1 MNLGLSLK
9 KHGESRL
16 GILMRLWLANRGHFK
31 VGFSSVRQLLGEL
44 ASRDESLKD
53 IKFDNRLTD
62 IEILIKVLDEAQANR
77 GLRES
82 PKAFGEIYW
91 NGDIRNCPGCA
102 KVGYHCGYFNAPW
115 LSICPIHGEELTMF
129 CPECTEAWP
138 SFSGLRL
145 RTCGSCGVRV
155 STKTL
160 KKRGA
165 FESDKFKNSIELLEK
180 LFEEEVFETIH
191 SLTECDLY
199 WRGETALP
207 RHNHRSIAYPSFV
220 AEYEQIGERSKIEL
234 EKMGVPLFEMESF
247 GARLYLEDKRLL
259 PFKVAKKMMA
269 AIRKKILQRTKSQL
283 LCASR
288 LKHEFR
294 SCYGEYFDRDK
305 GCPNCVTYDTIF
317 KSLSRPDFEFRN
329 ELFRYYVYGTYRHII
344 REPGL
349 VHYSGVGRNMWV
361 LSERFMMLLYEV
373 ELWTQIRVLYYKLT
387 KAAALETPP
396 QGMTQLEWGNRY
408 PRIAK
413 SLNSYTFPFFLARDK
428 KHADLYI
435 PKKFMRKE
443 IEVDQD
449 FIDMYF
455 PKEPDWIHEV

>member
-16 GILMRLWLANRGHFK
+16 GILLRLWLTNRGHFK
-31 VGFSSVRQLLGEL
+31 VGFSSIRQLLGEL
-44 ASRDESLKD
+44 ASRDDSLKG
-53 IKFDNRLTD
+53 IEFDNQLED
-62 IEILIKVLDEAQANR
+62 INLLIDVMRRAQIKK
-77 GLRES
+77 GFREY

-91 NGDIRNCPGCA
+91 NGEVKNCPACA

-115 LSICPIHGEELTMF
+115 LSICPVHGVELTRF
-129 CPECTEAWP
+129 CPECSKLWP

-145 RTCGSCGVRV
+145 RTCKLCGVRV
-155 STKTL
+155 TTKAL
-160 KKRGA
+160 QKRGA
-165 FESDKFKNSIELLEK
+165 FETEKFRNSIELLED
-180 LFEEEVFETIH
+180 LFEEEIFESTH
-191 SLTECDLY
+191 SITECDLY

-207 RHNHRSIAYPSFV
+207 RHNQRSIAYPSFV
-220 AEYEQIGERSKIEL
+220 ADYRQIDGQSRVAL
-234 EKMGVPLFEMESF
+234 EKMGIPLFEMDRHLE
-247 GARLYLEDKRLL
+247 RMYLKDKQLL
-259 PFKVAKKMMA
+259 PFKLAKQLMA
-269 AIRKKILQRTKSQL
+269 DVREEILLRAESQL
-283 LCASR
+283 ISSAR

-294 SCYGEYFDRDK
+294 SCYGEFFDSDQ
-305 GCPNCVTYDTIF
+305 GCPKCVTYDTIL
-317 KSLSRPDFEFRN
+317 KSLSRTNFEFRN

-373 ELWTQIRVLYYKLT
+373 ELWTQIRVLYYKLS

-408 PRIAK
+408 PTIAK
-413 SLNSYTFPFFLARDK
+413 SLNNYTFPYFLARDK
-428 KHADLYI
+428 KYVELFI
-435 PKKFMRKE
+435 PKEFMKKE
-443 IEVDQD
+443 IEVNRD